1 MTLDQVKM
9 LVAAVIPEAG
19 AANREDLAEALLS
32 AAALKVGR
40 MPAVMFNRQLV
51 QFDLVS
57 GQWEYNIGKDILSA
71 YPSFWN
77 FESPLYMKDSP
88 GNRIEIVGLDHFS
101 AYARGKTSTG
111 YPKYGTVHSKTH
123 IFEIYPIPN
132 SNYTLLG
139 LAKGNLDLNDIPQD
153 YYDVLLKQSFL
164 LAQAMREGTIAAVL
178 VSDDEKQLQLA
189 SGTAW
194 TGSMMRAYHRLVPG
208 AGNPASSDNLTR
220 E

>member
-1 MTLDQVKM
+1 MTLEQVKM
-9 LVAAVIPEAG
+9 LVAAVIPEPGAG
-19 AANREDLAEALLS
+19 NREELADALLA

-40 MPAVMFNRQLV
+40 MPAVMFNRELV
-51 QFDLVS
+51 QFNLTS
-57 GQWEYNIGKDILSA
+57 GKSEYNIGSDILNE
-71 YPSFWN
+71 YPNFWN
-77 FESPLYMKDSP
+77 FESLWMKDSP
-88 GNRIEIVGLDHFS
+88 GNKIEIVGLDHFS
-101 AYARGKTSTG
+101 AYARGSTSTG

-139 LAKGNLDLNDIPQD
+139 LAKGNLDLNDIPED

-164 LAQAMREGTIAAVL
+164 LAQAMRDGNIAGVL
-178 VSDDEKQLQLA
+178 VGHDEKEIQLA

-194 TGSMMRAYHRLVPG
+194 TGNMMRAYHRLVPG
-208 AGNPASSDNLTR
+208 QGNAATSDNLTR

>member
-19 AANREDLAEALLS
+19 ADNRTELAEALLS

-51 QFDLVS
+51 QFDLES
-57 GQWEYNIGKDILSA
+57 GKYEYNIGKDILNA

-77 FESPLYMKDSP
+77 FESLWMRDTP
-88 GNRIEIVGLDHFS
+88 GNRINIVGLDHFS
-101 AYARGKTSTG
+101 AYARGETGTG
-111 YPKYGTVHSKTH
+111 YPTHATVHSKDH
-123 IFEIYPIPN
+123 RLEIYPIPN

-153 YYDVLLKQSFL
+153 YYDVLLKQSLL

-189 SGTAW
+189 SGTSW
-194 TGSMMRAYHRLVPG
+194 TGSLMKAYHRLVPG
-208 AGNPASSDNLTR
+208 SGSPASSDNLTR

>member
-19 AANREDLAEALLS
+19 ADNRMELAGALLS

-51 QFDLVS
+51 QFNLVS
-57 GQWEYNIGKDILSA
+57 GKADYIIGKDILKA

-77 FESPLYMKDSP
+77 FESLWMEDSP
-88 GNRIEIVGLDHFS
+88 GYRVEIVGLDYFS
-101 AYARGKTSTG
+101 AKARRNTSAG
-111 YPKYGTVHSKTH
+111 YPRYATIHSKTH
-123 IFEIYPIPN
+123 ILEIWRTPN
-132 SNYTLLG
+132 SNYSLLG

-178 VSDDEKQLQLA
+178 VSDDERDLQLA
-189 SGTAW
+189 SGTSW

-208 AGNPASSDNLTR
+208 SGSPASSDNLTR